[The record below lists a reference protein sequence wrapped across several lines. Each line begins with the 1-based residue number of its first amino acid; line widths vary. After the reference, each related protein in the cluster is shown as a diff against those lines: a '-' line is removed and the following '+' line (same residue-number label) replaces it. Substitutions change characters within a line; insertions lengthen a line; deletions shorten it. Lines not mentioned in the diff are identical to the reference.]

1 MHSKAMTHLPIISNR
16 MVLVMVHAMLLAM
29 EAEATDMAAK
39 NTVEV
44 LVAIETVAVTMIVTE
59 ETLVG
64 LILDETII
72 KINHPEAMKVSQ

>member
-1 MHSKAMTHLPIISNR
+1 

-59 ETLVG
+59 ETLVD

-72 KINHPEAMKVSQ
+72 KINHPEVMKVGQ